1 VYDQEFERVREIKY
15 LGSTVTEDSDITVEI
30 KQRTVMAN

>member
-1 VYDQEFERVREIKY
+1 MEEIKY
-15 LGSTVTEDSDITVEI
+15 LGSTLSEDNNITTVI